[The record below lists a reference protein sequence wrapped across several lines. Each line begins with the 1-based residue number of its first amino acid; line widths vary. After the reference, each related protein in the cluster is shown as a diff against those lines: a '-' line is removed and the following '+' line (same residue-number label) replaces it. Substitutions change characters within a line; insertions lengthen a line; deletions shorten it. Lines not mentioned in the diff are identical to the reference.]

1 MADGAPHREESNAT
15 AGAGRDPALVARQE
29 AIERVF
35 VEAVAEPDG
44 ARIAL
49 VERSELDDAAKREVI
64 DLLRFHVA
72 EAITPNPREMHDDH
86 ALARAFVGRSIGG
99 CRLVRLVGTGG
110 MGAVFEAEQ
119 EDPRRRVAVKLL
131 RSELATG
138 SALRRFQ
145 LEAEL
150 MSRLEHP
157 SIARIYAAGTHRTG
171 ADDDAATAARGPL
184 ERPGAPAPYL
194 VMEFIDGA
202 RPITRFAQDHALAP
216 ADIVRLFAEVVD
228 AIAYGH
234 ARGVIHRDLKP
245 ANILVG
251 EDGRPRVIDFGI
263 AKAIDPDGRG
273 VRGAIAMTR
282 TTAFVGT
289 LQYMSPEQCGATRVD
304 ADVRSDVYALGLVL
318 FETLAGRPPY
328 AIPPDA
334 GLLAAARIVSES
346 PAPALGSID
355 RRCAGDL
362 ERIVAKALAKDPELR
377 YQSAGASA

>member
-1 MADGAPHREESNAT
+1 LSGFDANWLRQREPFDLA
-15 AGAGRDPALVARQE
+15 ARS
-29 AIERVF
+29 
-35 VEAVAEPDG
+35 D
-44 ARIAL
+44 
-49 VERSELDDAAKREVI
+49 
-64 DLLRFHVA
+64 
-72 EAITPNPREMHDDH
+72 

-119 EDPRRRVAVKLL
+119 EDPSRRVAVKLL

-157 SIARIYAAGTHRTG
+157 SIARIYAAGTHRAGVVHDAEDG
-171 ADDDAATAARGPL
+171 AQGSV

-245 ANILVG
+245 SNIMRRPPEATAHLLRH
-251 EDGRPRVIDFGI
+251 EALLTAGRKAVDQICFIDFELSGLHY
-263 AKAIDPDGRG
+263 RG
-273 VRGAIAMTR
+273 
-282 TTAFVGT
+282 
-289 LQYMSPEQCGATRVD
+289 
-304 ADVRSDVYALGLVL
+304 
-318 FETLAGRPPY
+318 
-328 AIPPDA
+328 
-334 GLLAAARIVSES
+334 
-346 PAPALGSID
+346 
-355 RRCAGDL
+355 
-362 ERIVAKALAKDPELR
+362 
-377 YQSAGASA
+377 